1 MNQGVTVCFNTTQM
15 PQIMSIPKTKT
26 KIIFDIGCD
35 DLGPNVAIIFF
46 VHVLHLQQG
55 WIIGGLGRHFE

>member
-1 MNQGVTVCFNTTQM
+1 MNQGATVCLNTTQM
-15 PQIMSIPKTKT
+15 PQIVSIPKAKT
-26 KIIFDIGCD
+26 KIIFDIGYD
-35 DLGPNVAIIFF
+35 DLRPNVAIILF

>member
-1 MNQGVTVCFNTTQM
+1 VSN
-15 PQIMSIPKTKT
+15 PKTKT

-35 DLGPNVAIIFF
+35 DLRPNVAIILS

-55 WIIGGLGRHFE
+55 WIIAGHGRHFE

>member
-1 MNQGVTVCFNTTQM
+1 V
-15 PQIMSIPKTKT
+15 PQIANLFKAKT

-35 DLGPNVAIIFF
+35 DLRPNVAIIFF

-55 WIIGGLGRHFE
+55 WIIGGPRSHFG